1 MWNHV
6 RWNCV
11 RSQSHNENVMWICQV
26 SCRIEQWPKILVI
39 SCIWGILPPNNLRN
53 LVMNQS
59 EEWNVIR
66 VLKFWTLLNGVL
78 NCYYSHGT
86 KKNHWNL
93 GPFTWGQ
100 CSRQKV
106 QGQLAATFFFGGVL
120 FFFGVGCDE
129 GFWNNML
136 VSSYVLLLF
145 SAPMFFWV
153 LRAGNCARIWNDVLR
168 RFFPFRCGR

>member
-1 MWNHV
+1 MFLETVSGHNHTTRMSCEFAKCHAELSSDTKSWLYLV
-6 RWNCV
+6 YGESYHPATCA
-11 RSQSHNENVMWICQV
+11 QS
-26 SCRIEQWPKILVI
+26 
-39 SCIWGILPPNNLRN
+39 NNLRN

-66 VLKFWTLLNGVL
+66 VLKFWTLLTGVL

-86 KKNHWNL
+86 KKTPLESWAFHR
-93 GPFTWGQ
+93 TGQ

-106 QGQLAATFFFGGVL
+106 QGQLAATFFLGGAC
-120 FFFGVGCDE
+120 FFSGVGCDK

-145 SAPMFFWV
+145 SAPRFFWV
-153 LRAGNCARIWNDVLR
+153 LRAGNCARI
-168 RFFPFRCGR
+168 CMM